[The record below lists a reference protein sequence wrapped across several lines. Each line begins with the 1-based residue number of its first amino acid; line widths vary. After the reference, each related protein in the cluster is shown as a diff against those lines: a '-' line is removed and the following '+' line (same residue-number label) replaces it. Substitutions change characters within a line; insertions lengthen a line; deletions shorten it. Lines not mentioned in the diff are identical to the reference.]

1 VVRARS
7 WVKGKVSVHSEVG
20 DNVAIETLEL
30 NLFGLKVSMM
40 VPPHGTIR
48 HPPLPSRA
56 DDVFPAE
63 SILLT
68 ESTACISNGRKCTLY
83 PFAVF
88 LSAALS
94 PSMEHFDVND
104 GSYCSVS
111 YRLTA
116 TASISMI
123 SVAEETECTTRMSTL
138 QTSRS
143 LFVIGETPSMAC
155 RPLAIS
161 PSSPPIKRGK
171 HHRGHLVVA
180 VYAENTHVTKGDS
193 VAFALV
199 IADESLWD
207 IEYIEASFVERIR
220 HGKTVATDANDA
232 NRDGDGYLK
241 DHTAVL
247 RSYVRWL
254 HRSGA
259 RAFRWPANTDY
270 YRREDLIHAQHIP
283 MQVHVPRKSRTSHTG
298 KLIDVS
304 HFIEI
309 RVMVKD
315 APVHCHPKVAIPVI
329 VFDRPLKSICGT

>member
-1 VVRARS
+1 M
-7 WVKGKVSVHSEVG
+7 VSVHSEVG
-20 DNVAIETLEL
+20 DSVAVERLEL
-30 NLFGLKVSMM
+30 NLSGLKASTI

-48 HPPLPSRA
+48 YPLLPSLA
-56 DDVFPAE
+56 DDVFLAE

-68 ESTACISNGRKCTLY
+68 ESTTCVSNGRKCTLY
-83 PFAVF
+83 PFTVF
-88 LSAALS
+88 LPATLS
-94 PSMEHFDVND
+94 PTMEHIDEND

-123 SVAEETECTTRMSTL
+123 GEAEETECAIRMRTL

-155 RPLAIS
+155 CPLAIY
-161 PSSPPIKRGK
+161 PSSPPMKRGV

-180 VYAENTHVTKGDS
+180 VFAENTHVTKGDS
-193 VAFALV
+193 VAFALA

-207 IEYIEASFVERIR
+207 IEYIEATFVERIR
-220 HGKTVATDANDA
+220 HGKTAAAGANDT
-232 NRDGDGYLK
+232 NREGIGYLK

-247 RSYVRWL
+247 RSYVHWL
-254 HRSGA
+254 HHSGA
-259 RAFRWPANTDY
+259 GAFRWPANTDFY
-270 YRREDLIHAQHIP
+270 KHEHSVDTAHIP
-283 MQVHVPRKSRTSHTG
+283 MHVHVPRKSRTSHTG
-298 KLIDVS
+298 KVIDVS

-315 APVHCHPKVAIPVI
+315 SPVHCHPKVAIPVI
-329 VFDRPLKSICGT
+329 VFDRPLKTIR